1 MDVNMVFMILIEFR
15 VPAKDVIE
23 LALGAERV
31 IF

>member
-1 MDVNMVFMILIEFR
+1 LIEFR